1 MKIITNFLRAIIL
14 MALVAV
20 IAVTGCFAA
29 IFFVSRDEPE
39 EIFIMEYALV
49 FEKGEDEKLGVW
61 FVEKA
66 DCADL
71 ENGDGAVYY
80 DGSYCAA
87 NAMVTSDGAV
97 SFYAS
102 DDLTYN
108 VSVDNSNLVGRV
120 IACWQQK

>member
-1 MKIITNFLRAIIL
+1 

-87 NAMVTSDGAV
+87 NAMVTSDGTV
-97 SFYAS
+97 SFYSS

-108 VSVDNSNLVGRV
+108 VSVDNENLVGRV

>member
-1 MKIITNFLRAIIL
+1 

-29 IFFVSRDEPE
+29 IFFVGRDEPE

>member
-1 MKIITNFLRAIIL
+1 MKIISDFLRAIIIT
-14 MALVAV
+14 AFVAV

-29 IFFVSRDEPE
+29 IFFVSKDNPD

-49 FEKGEDEKLGVW
+49 FEKGEDEKLDVW
-61 FVEKA
+61 LVEKA
-66 DCADL
+66 QTEDL

-97 SFYAS
+97 SFYDS

-108 VSVDNSNLVGRV
+108 VAVDNENIVGRV

>member
-1 MKIITNFLRAIIL
+1 

-20 IAVTGCFAA
+20 IAVTGYFAA
-29 IFFVSRDEPE
+29 IFFVGRDNPG

-49 FEKGEDEKLGVW
+49 FEKGTDEKLDVW
-61 FVEKA
+61 LVEKA
-66 DCADL
+66 ECADL

-97 SFYAS
+97 SFFAS

-108 VSVDNSNLVGRV
+108 VSVNDENIVGRV
-120 IACWQQK
+120 VACWQQK

>member
-1 MKIITNFLRAIIL
+1 

-29 IFFVSRDEPE
+29 IFFVGRDNPA

-49 FEKGEDEKLGVW
+49 FEKGDDEKLDVW

-66 DCADL
+66 ECADL
-71 ENGDGAVYY
+71 ENGDGTIYY

-87 NAMVTSDGAV
+87 NAMVTADGAI
-97 SFYAS
+97 SFYSS
-102 DDLTYN
+102 DDLGYN
-108 VSVDNSNLVGRV
+108 VAVDNENLVGRV
-120 IACWQQK
+120 LACWQQK